1 MRAVVLR
8 EAGSRLSVTDHPDPV
23 PTGDQELIEVTGCG
37 VCHSDL
43 HVVAGDYPV
52 NFPVVLGHEVVGTHA
67 ELGPVMVYACWGCR
81 RSDCPQ
87 CMSGQEMICPNSREA
102 GLLSDG
108 GYAERMVVPDRSY
121 LAPLGDLDPI
131 QAAPLACGGL
141 TAYRAVGQTLET
153 LRRPGTPRAL
163 VIGAGGLGQFAIQFL
178 RELSDAEVTVL
189 DTSATK
195 REQAL
200 ALGAHAAVGP
210 DEVDGNFDAIVDF
223 VGAQATLETLGSHV
237 ARQGIGVVVG
247 LFGGRIPFGLGA
259 IANEARLTTSIWG
272 TRGQLTELIDYAA
285 KHPLSNPIETMPLDQ
300 VQQAHDRL
308 ASGAASG
315 RIVLT
320 V

>member
-8 EAGSRLSVTDHPDPV
+8 EAGARLEVTDHPDPV
-23 PTGDQELIEVTGCG
+23 PTGAEELIEVTACG

-81 RSDCPQ
+81 RPDCAQ
-87 CMSGQEMICPNSREA
+87 CASGQEMICPNSREA

-153 LRRPGTPRAL
+153 LRRPGAHRVL
-163 VIGAGGLGQFAIQFL
+163 VIGAGGLGQFAIQYL
-178 RELSDAEVTVL
+178 RELSDAEVGVL
-189 DTSATK
+189 DTSAAK
-195 REQAL
+195 RDQARE
-200 ALGAHAAVGP
+200 LGAHHTYAP
-210 DEVDGNFDAIVDF
+210 EEVEGSFDAIIDF
-223 VGAQATLETLGSHV
+223 VGAQATLETLGARV

-272 TRGQLTELIDYAA
+272 TRAQLTELIDYAT
-285 KHPLSNPIETMPLDQ
+285 KHPLANPIEPMPLEQ
-300 VQQAHDRL
+300 VQAAHDRL
-308 ASGAASG
+308 ASGAATG